1 MTPNLAKQESIPRK
15 PSYVFAPA
23 DPLLMDY
30 ARSWSVAEPYL
41 LRSKEQDTA
50 SSIDEVGAGRA
61 AGLPLE
67 AVDDSAGSVIP
78 MKTPEL
84 PGFLQR

>member
-1 MTPNLAKQESIPRK
+1 M
-15 PSYVFAPA
+15 
-23 DPLLMDY
+23 
-30 ARSWSVAEPYL
+30 AEPYL

-50 SSIDEVGAGRA
+50 SSIDDVGAGRA

-67 AVDDSAGSVIP
+67 AVEDSAGSVIW